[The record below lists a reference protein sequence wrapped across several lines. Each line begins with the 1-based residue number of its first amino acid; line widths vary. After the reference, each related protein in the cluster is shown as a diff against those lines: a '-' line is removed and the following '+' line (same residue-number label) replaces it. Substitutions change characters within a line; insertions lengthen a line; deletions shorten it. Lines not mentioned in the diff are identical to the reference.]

1 MSVAMHSAGARTP
14 NIKGQVSEEE
24 WAARCDLA
32 ACYRLVD
39 LYGWSDFFGTHI
51 SLRVPGT
58 DHFLLNPLGMLFDEI
73 TASSLIKV
81 DQDGNLLSESEY
93 PINPA
98 GFTIH
103 SAVHMASHKLNAVLH
118 THTRAGNAVA
128 CMQEGL
134 LPNNQKAL
142 VILGFVA
149 YHDYESVAL
158 NLEERERIVA
168 DLGDKRILILR
179 NHGLLTVGESIG
191 EAFIWMSK
199 IETACRFQLDILSC
213 GRPLQELSQET
224 RDLVIE
230 QGRRIFGSSGAERV
244 GREWPA
250 MLRKLERESGSDWRV

>member
-1 MSVAMHSAGARTP
+1 MACQTSTQSRTAREMTA
-14 NIKGQVSEEE
+14 EE
-24 WAARCDLA
+24 WRARCDLA

-39 LYGWSDFFGTHI
+39 LYGWSDLFDTHI

-81 DQDGNLLSESEY
+81 DQDCQPLTESAY

-103 SAVHMASHKLNAVLH
+103 SAVHVSSHEMNAVLY

-128 CMQEGL
+128 CMKEGL
-134 LPNNQKAL
+134 LPIHQKAL
-142 VILGFVA
+142 VVLGSVA

-168 DLGDKRILILR
+168 DLGDKPILVLR
-179 NHGLLTVGESIG
+179 NHGLMTVGRTIG
-191 EAFIWMSK
+191 DAFIWMARM
-199 IETACRFQLDILSC
+199 ELACQYQLDILST
-213 GRPLQELSQET
+213 GKELQKLSRET
-224 RDLVIE
+224 QDLVIQ
-230 QGRRIFGSSGAERV
+230 QGTDYYHAPDSPESGARL
-244 GREWPA
+244 WPA
-250 MLRKLERESGSDWRV
+250 MLRKLERDTDRDWRA

>member
-1 MSVAMHSAGARTP
+1 MSAVLKQNDSTSKDMSA
-14 NIKGQVSEEE
+14 QE
-24 WAARCDLA
+24 WQARCDLA

-73 TASSLIKV
+73 TASCLIKV
-81 DQDGNLLSESEY
+81 DQEGNALSESPY

-103 SAVHMASHKLNAVLH
+103 SAIHMSSHELNAVIH

-128 CMQEGL
+128 CMKEGL
-134 LPNNQKAL
+134 LPVHQKAL

-158 NLEERERIVA
+158 DLRERERIVN

-179 NHGLLTVGESIG
+179 NHGLMTVGQTIG
-191 EAFIWMSK
+191 EAFIWMAR
-199 IETACRFQLDILSC
+199 IETACRYQLDLLSC
-213 GRPLQELSQET
+213 GRELQELSTET
-224 RDLVIE
+224 QVLVME
-230 QGRRIFGSSGAERV
+230 QGRGFFRQDGDESGDSI
-244 GREWPA
+244 WPA
-250 MLRKLERESGSDWRV
+250 MIRKLERVGGTDWRT